1 MLLSP
6 ELTKKGLDQ
15 AIKAKNDF
23 GIMIG
28 SLVSYP
34 LCFLQDLEKYKDF
47 VGRMPGQSGHIGS
60 INADGN
66 VHACT

>member
-1 MLLSP
+1 MVPPTYIEDKSKMLLSP

-28 SLVSYP
+28 SLVITH
-34 LCFLQDLEKYKDF
+34 FVFYK
-47 VGRMPGQSGHIGS
+47 I
-60 INADGN
+60 
-66 VHACT
+66 